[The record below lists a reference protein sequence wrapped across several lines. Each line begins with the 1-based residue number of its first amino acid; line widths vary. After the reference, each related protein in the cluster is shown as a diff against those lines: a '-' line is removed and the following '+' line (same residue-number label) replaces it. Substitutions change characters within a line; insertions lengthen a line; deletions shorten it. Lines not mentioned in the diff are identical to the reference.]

1 MRALFFGV
9 VLALLSGT
17 APAANELKSYS
28 GTAADFAAQDLQG
41 RPVRFS
47 AHRGK
52 VVLLNFWATWCPP
65 CRKEMPAMAR
75 LYQTYRERGL
85 EVLAVSQDEAPLED
99 VRRFA
104 ASMELTFSV
113 WHDRNREV
121 ARHFSLPGVPTSYLI
136 ARDGQIAYRVLGEY
150 DWSGKEAIG
159 AIELLLDEAE
169 R

>member
-1 MRALFFGV
+1 
-9 VLALLSGT
+9 
-17 APAANELKSYS
+17 
-28 GTAADFAAQDLQG
+28 
-41 RPVRFS
+41 
-47 AHRGK
+47 
-52 VVLLNFWATWCPP
+52 
-65 CRKEMPAMAR
+65 MAR